1 MWFGL
6 RMFVSYWLEII
17 IKKGDILILETI
29 FELEIFFEF
38 FKYKKYISNSEKLS
52 YNFKRTKN

>member
-1 MWFGL
+1 
-6 RMFVSYWLEII
+6 MFVSYWLEII

-29 FELEIFFEF
+29 FELEFFFEF